1 VRIVSGLL
9 WSVASLT
16 FVTQAMAA
24 GANDCHTLK
33 HHGQMR
39 EATACFERLTR
50 ASDSLSRAEGFLGLG
65 QYDAANEEFRV
76 AFKEQPKSADVR
88 YEWGRLYLEHYQP
101 GDAAKLFEEAL
112 ELDPNYARAYLGLA
126 RVAGLGYD
134 KKAPDL
140 AQEALQ
146 HDPKLYE
153 AHELLAYL
161 ALEDSDEKQA
171 TAEAQKALAISD
183 EALDAL
189 SVLASIDWL
198 SGKTQSE
205 WMDRV
210 LKVNPV
216 YGEAYAT
223 GAHFFTINRRYELA
237 VDYERKALALAPD
250 LWPVRSELGLNLMR
264 LGHSDEA
271 KKELDQCFEAH
282 WRDAQTTNALKL
294 IDTLDQYQTFESG
307 STELMLNKKEA
318 ALLRPYIEPEL
329 QKAVATYER
338 KYKMKLPEKV
348 RLEVYPNHDDFVVR
362 TLGLPGQGGLLGVT
376 FGLVVAMDSPSAR
389 PPGDFNW
396 ASTMWHELS
405 HVYILTATHHLVPRW
420 FTEGLA
426 VHEEGAASPEWG
438 DRMTPE
444 IVSALKNKKLLPVA
458 DLDRGF
464 VRPEYPTQVL
474 VSYYEAGKI
483 CDYIAQK
490 WGDDAILGMVHSYA
504 SRKTTLEAIQDNLH
518 ESADAFNRDFQA
530 WLDQQTTET
539 VRHFDEWKKNLSAAS
554 KAANKNEQIR
564 LDIALRDEYPAY
576 VGPNSPYEELGKL
589 YQDMGN
595 KADAIKE
602 LERYRNLGGTSVAS
616 LKNLARLEQEAGNAK
631 EAEATLTALND
642 IYPEDEEVHR
652 MLGNLLLANS
662 DASHAVREFG
672 AVLALK
678 PADTAES
685 HYDLAKALQAA
696 HRNSEAKDQVVLAL
710 EAAPGFKPAQQL
722 LLQLSQ

>member
-1 VRIVSGLL
+1 
-9 WSVASLT
+9 
-16 FVTQAMAA
+16 M
-24 GANDCHTLK
+24 
-33 HHGQMR
+33 
-39 EATACFERLTR
+39 
-50 ASDSLSRAEGFLGLG
+50 
-65 QYDAANEEFRV
+65 
-76 AFKEQPKSADVR
+76 
-88 YEWGRLYLEHYQP
+88 
-101 GDAAKLFEEAL
+101 
-112 ELDPNYARAYLGLA
+112 
-126 RVAGLGYD
+126 
-134 KKAPDL
+134 
-140 AQEALQ
+140 
-146 HDPKLYE
+146 
-153 AHELLAYL
+153 
-161 ALEDSDEKQA
+161 
-171 TAEAQKALAISD
+171 
-183 EALDAL
+183 

-198 SGKTQSE
+198 NGKTQSE
-205 WMDRV
+205 WIDRV

-237 VDYERKALALAPD
+237 VDYERKALALTPD

-271 KKELDQCFEAH
+271 KKELEKCFEAH

-294 IDTLDQYQTFESG
+294 IDTLSQYQTFESG
-307 STELMLNKKEA
+307 TTELMLNKKEA
-318 ALLRPYIEPEL
+318 ALLRPYIEPEF

-338 KYKMKLPEKV
+338 KYKMKLPGKV

-405 HVYILTATHHLVPRW
+405 HVYILTATNHLVPRW

-438 DRMTPE
+438 DRTTPE

-490 WGDDAILGMVHSYA
+490 WGDDAILGIVHSYA
-504 SRKTTLEAIQDNLH
+504 ARKTTPEAIQDNLH
-518 ESADAFNRDFQA
+518 ESADAFNREFQA
-530 WLDQQTTET
+530 WLDQQTAET
-539 VRHFDEWKKNLSAAS
+539 VRHFDEWKKGMAALSAA
-554 KAANKNEQIR
+554 AKNSSDDSALQQALGIER
-564 LDIALRDEYPAY
+564 LYPEY
-576 VGPNSPYEELGKL
+576 VGNGSDYELTADVYISKGK
-589 YQDMGN
+589 
-595 KADAIKE
+595 KTEAIDQ
-602 LERYRNLGGTSVAS
+602 LEQYRNRGGTSMKS
-616 LKNLARLEQEAGNAK
+616 LKTLARLEK
-631 EAEATLTALND
+631 ETGKTKQAEATLTQLNY

-652 MLGNLLLANS
+652 MLGNLLLTS
-662 DASHAVREFG
+662 GDGDHAVREFS
-672 AVLALK
+672 AVLASK
-678 PADTAES
+678 PADAAES